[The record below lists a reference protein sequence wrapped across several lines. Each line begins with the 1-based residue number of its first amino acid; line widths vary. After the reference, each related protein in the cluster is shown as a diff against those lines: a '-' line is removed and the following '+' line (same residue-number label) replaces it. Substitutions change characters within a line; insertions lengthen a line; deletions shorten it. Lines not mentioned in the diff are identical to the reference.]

1 MARRR
6 SNLSNDLKARIPELK
21 KLGYSIKEIC
31 TVLGIKK
38 TTVYD
43 TLAYQHNYNVP
54 FNPHREELTRG
65 RLRILSSTDLSFIKS
80 LLHCNGMLY
89 LDEIQA
95 LLLERRGI
103 DVSIPTLSRTMQRM
117 QYSKKRVSAR
127 AIERNEAKRAAYL
140 DMISELAPDPEML
153 MFTDESAKDERT
165 SSRPMGW
172 SNIGDRCV
180 SRRVFVRGKRFS
192 ILPLLSLDGIIAY
205 DVIEGSVTAD
215 KFLSFIRNMV
225 VCF

>member
-1 MARRR
+1 MARCHR
-6 SNLSNDLKARIPELK
+6 NLSLDLKARIPVLK
-21 KLGYSIKEIC
+21 KNGYSVEEIC
-31 TVLGIKK
+31 AILGIKK

-43 TLAYQHNYNVP
+43 TLAHQDNFNVP
-54 FNPHREELTRG
+54 FNLHREGSIRG
-65 RLRILSSTDLSFIKS
+65 RLRILNSTDLSFIRS
-80 LLHCNGMLY
+80 LIHCNGMLY

-95 LLLERRGI
+95 LLLDRRGVS
-103 DVSIPTLSRTMQRM
+103 VSIPTLSRTLQRM

-127 AIERNEAKRAAYL
+127 AIERNEARRAAYL
-140 DMISELAPDPEML
+140 AMIAELAPDPEML

-165 SSRPMGW
+165 SSRSMGW
-172 SNIGDRCV
+172 SGIGGWCV

-192 ILPLLSLDGIIAY
+192 ILPLLSLDGIITY

-225 VCF
+225 V